1 MGVREKVRRWCAE
14 EGTEERILS
23 MFSVRNRM
31 AGSKTKMVVDWTEA
45 RKRIT
50 MPPNKVDLGAG
61 GQLVLRP
68 VEHGDA
74 ESVCELIVQLGY
86 DRGVTEVR
94 QWITRLVNRPDTQAA
109 FVACWGEAIVG
120 WIEASV
126 EMRLQSPPFTLI
138 GGLVVKDGVRGG
150 GIGRRLCEEVERW
163 SGDKGVEMVRVTS
176 RSSREEAHRFYL
188 RDGYRHTKTSLV
200 FEKKLHG

>member
-1 MGVREKVRRWCAE
+1 
-14 EGTEERILS
+14 
-23 MFSVRNRM
+23 
-31 AGSKTKMVVDWTEA
+31 
-45 RKRIT
+45 
-50 MPPNKVDLGAG
+50 
-61 GQLVLRP
+61 
-68 VEHGDA
+68 
-74 ESVCELIVQLGY
+74 
-86 DRGVTEVR
+86 
-94 QWITRLVNRPDTQAA
+94 
-109 FVACWGEAIVG
+109 
-120 WIEASV
+120 
-126 EMRLQSPPFTLI
+126 MRLQSPRFTLI